1 MTHHP
6 SKVMVHLTSV
16 FLSVVSF
23 LLHFRPRFPLFLCTH
38 LRLSSR
44 NLSTFLWFFSSVAGI
59 ERLWQFPSRAM
70 TFAVNLSFLLFLYI
84 RDLDEP
90 CEVMVSLLRH
100 KFENPVRYV
109 VGKVRRCSGYWS
121 AVTPIFTF
129 KKLSHSLSTLPA
141 KTSSSCLNFL
151 IRYQ

>member
-6 SKVMVHLTSV
+6 SKVMVHLKSA

-23 LLHFRPRFPLFLCTH
+23 LLHFLPRFPLFLYTH
-38 LRLSSR
+38 RRLSSR
-44 NLSTFLWFFSSVAGI
+44 NLSTVLWFFSNVTGI

-70 TFAVNLSFLLFLYI
+70 TFAVNLSALLFLYL

-90 CEVMVSLLRH
+90 CEVTVSLLRH
-100 KFENPVRYV
+100 KFENPVRNV
-109 VGKVRRCSGYWS
+109 VGKVRRYSAYWS

-129 KKLSHSLSTLPA
+129 NKFSHYLSTLPA
-141 KTSSSCLNFL
+141 KTSSSCLSFL
-151 IRYQ
+151 IRY